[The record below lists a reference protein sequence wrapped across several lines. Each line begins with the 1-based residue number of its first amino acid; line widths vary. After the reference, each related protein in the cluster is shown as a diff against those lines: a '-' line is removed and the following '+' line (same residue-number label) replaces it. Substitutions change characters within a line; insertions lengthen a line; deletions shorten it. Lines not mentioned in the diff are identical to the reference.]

1 MFDLYYFSFNVTDQL
16 HQPDLPG
23 ILVSPPLKKGSHRRD
38 GDLVILFLS
47 LNGHNPYTPEELT
60 AMQQRAAQVYYKS
73 SGSLT
78 AGMRA
83 AADVCNNQLIERNLK
98 NARDEGGQ
106 AIARMN
112 IGVLREDVLFL
123 AVAGPSHALLLGET
137 EVQDF
142 YDPQSGRGLGTGT
155 STNLR
160 YFQAQVKPG
169 DVLVFSPDPPE
180 VWDPSNLA
188 GSAGLTLEHLRRRLL
203 NGTGPNLQAVVL
215 KFQTGSGEV
224 HALRHRSTTPQTAA
238 PMARPPTSETDN
250 PDAPASYLSEAPVQ
264 PSPENKPAVIP
275 QSPVPAAPPTRP
287 SAPPEGGRAHQGGRV
302 PSRPAPLPSVNESSP
317 MPPPRSGRRRR
328 DSVAT
333 PPIPAALEP
342 ETEDR
347 QVSQAAALE
356 AARLARQ
363 RRLERKQKAATV
375 WNGWKSFTAR
385 TGQAWRS
392 LWVRLAPQRTSAPG
406 LPGTAPRIRVSPALL
421 VFIAIAVPLMVVAVA
436 MTVYLQTGRGEQRS
450 EAFQQAALYAGQ
462 ATTEKDPVLQRN
474 AWNQV
479 LLWLD
484 KTEQYGI
491 TADSHTLRLRAQKG
505 VDAGDSVVRLDFQ
518 PVNHVGFAQSV
529 HITRMVT
536 NNNDL
541 YLLDSSNGSVMRLF
555 QTAQGYQLDTLFNC
569 GPGPS
574 GSIYIGPLIDIA
586 AMPPVNSYNATLAA
600 IDGNGN
606 LMYCIPGTNAV
617 SRSLAPPNV
626 GWGTIRA
633 MTLSQDSLYLLDVL
647 GNAVWQYSAND
658 LSFSDRPHLYSE
670 TFNLTLADV
679 VDMAFYEDNIYFLR
693 SDGHLVQCAISN
705 ISDIPTRCADPAV
718 FNDPRSGRDHKP
730 NLMPDTL
737 FSQIL
742 TINAPDPSLFMLDPT
757 HASIY
762 RFSVVLNFQD
772 QIRPSSTTNPALP
785 RSEPTAFTITPRRI
799 AFLAYDNQVYM
810 AQMP

>member
-23 ILVSPPLKKGSHRRD
+23 ILVSPPLKKGSHGRD

-83 AADVCNNQLIERNLK
+83 AADVCNNQLMERNLK
-98 NARDEGGQ
+98 NARDEGSQ
-106 AIARMN
+106 AIARLN

-123 AVAGPSHALLLGET
+123 AVAGPTHALLLGDS

-169 DVLVFSPDPPE
+169 EVLVFSPEPPE
-180 VWDPSNLA
+180 VWSPSALS

-203 NGTGPNLQAVVL
+203 NGTGPNLQAVVF

-224 HALRHRSTTPQTAA
+224 HALRHRSTTPQPAA
-238 PMARPPTSETDN
+238 PMTRPPTGESDN

-264 PSPENKPAVIP
+264 NAPESKPVVIP
-275 QSPVPAAPPTRP
+275 PPPVPAAPPTRP
-287 SAPPEGGRAHQGGRV
+287 SAPPEGGRAHQGWRA
-302 PSRPAPLPSVNESSP
+302 PTRPVPLPSVEESSP
-317 MPPPRSGRRRR
+317 PPPALAARRRR
-328 DSVAT
+328 EHLAASTLPAT
-333 PPIPAALEP
+333 PEP
-342 ETEDR
+342 ETVDR

-406 LPGTAPRIRVSPALL
+406 LPGTAPQVRVSPALL
-421 VFIAIAVPLMVVAVA
+421 VFIAIAIPLVVVAVA

-450 EAFQQAALYAGQ
+450 VAFQQAVLYASQ
-462 ATTEKDPVLQRN
+462 ATTQKDPVLQRKS
-474 AWNQV
+474 WDQV
-479 LLWLD
+479 LIWLD

-491 TADSHTLRLRAQKG
+491 TDDSRALRARAQKG
-505 VDAGDSVVRLDFQ
+505 VDSGDAVVRLDFQ
-518 PVNHVGFAQSV
+518 PVNHVGFAQGV

-569 GPGPS
+569 GAGPS
-574 GSIYIGPLIDIA
+574 GSIYVGPLIDIA
-586 AMPPVNSYNATLAA
+586 AMPPVNPYNATLAA

-626 GWGTIRA
+626 GWGNIRA
-633 MTLSQDSLYLLDVL
+633 MSLSQ
-647 GNAVWQYSAND
+647 
-658 LSFSDRPHLYSE
+658 E
-670 TFNLTLADV
+670 LALP
-679 VDMAFYEDNIYFLR
+679 ARRAGECRL
-693 SDGHLVQCAISN
+693 
-705 ISDIPTRCADPAV
+705 AV
-718 FNDPRSGRDHKP
+718 FG
-730 NLMPDTL
+730 
-737 FSQIL
+737 Q
-742 TINAPDPSLFMLDPT
+742 
-757 HASIY
+757 
-762 RFSVVLNFQD
+762 
-772 QIRPSSTTNPALP
+772 RP
-785 RSEPTAFTITPRRI
+785 E
-799 AFLAYDNQVYM
+799 FL
-810 AQMP
+810 

>member
-23 ILVSPPLKKGSHRRD
+23 ILVSPPLKKGSHGRD

-83 AADVCNNQLIERNLK
+83 AADVCNNQLMERNLK
-98 NARDEGGQ
+98 NARDEGSQ

-123 AVAGPSHALLLGET
+123 AVAGPTHALLLGDS

-169 DVLVFSPDPPE
+169 EVLVFSPEPPE
-180 VWDPSNLA
+180 VWTSSVLS

-203 NGTGPNLQAVVL
+203 NGTGPNLQAVVF
-215 KFQTGSGEV
+215 KFQNGSGEV
-224 HALRHRSTTPQTAA
+224 HALRHRSTTPQPAA
-238 PMARPPTSETDN
+238 PMARPATGETDN

-264 PSPENKPAVIP
+264 TAPESKPAVIP
-275 QSPVPAAPPTRP
+275 PLPVPAARRAPT
-287 SAPPEGGRAHQGGRV
+287 
-302 PSRPAPLPSVNESSP
+302 RPAPLPSVEESSP
-317 MPPPRSGRRRR
+317 LPPAHAARRRR
-328 DSVAT
+328 GPVAAA
-333 PPIPAALEP
+333 PLPAAPEP
-342 ETEDR
+342 EGVDL

-392 LWVRLAPQRTSAPG
+392 LWVRLAPQRTSTPG
-406 LPGTAPRIRVSPALL
+406 LPGTAPQVRVSPALL
-421 VFIAIAVPLMVVAVA
+421 VFIAIAIPLVVVAVA

-450 EAFQQAALYAGQ
+450 VAFQQAVLYASQ
-462 ATTEKDPVLQRN
+462 ATTEKDPVLQRKS
-474 AWNQV
+474 WDQV
-479 LLWLD
+479 LIWLD

-491 TADSHTLRLRAQKG
+491 TDDSRALRARAQKG
-505 VDAGDSVVRLDFQ
+505 VDSGDAVVRLDFQ
-518 PVNHVGFAQSV
+518 PVNHVGFAQGV

-569 GPGPS
+569 GAGPS
-574 GSIYIGPLIDIA
+574 GSIYVGPLIDIA
-586 AMPPVNSYNATLAA
+586 AMPPVNPYNATLAA

-626 GWGTIRA
+626 GWGNIRA

-658 LSFSDRPHLYSE
+658 LNFSDRPHLYSE
-670 TFNLTLADV
+670 TFNLTLANV

-705 ISDIPTRCADPAV
+705 IPDIPTRCADPAA

-742 TINAPDPSLFMLDPT
+742 TINAPDPSLFLLDPS

-762 RFSVVLNFQD
+762 RFSVALNFQD
-772 QIRPSSTTNPALP
+772 QVRPSSTTNPALP